1 MKEFANPFMVFEV
14 AGVTMFFAFIAL
26 LVCVASWVYTDAKRH
41 GLSKWWS
48 AVAII
53 LPFFIG
59 VLLYMVRRSK
69 KKVEGE
75 HAMKGIKKQKITL
88 VAILA
93 STMLVFLSGFTF
105 VQTLDDTWRAG
116 DIYLESEQQGE
127 TSYEAKFLSWD
138 IAGKDIE
145 IQYEKDTEVTFSYET
160 DAKRGNLCFSLYER
174 QGEGIKELK
183 EICESKKG
191 TFTVT
196 LKANEKYVFNIS
208 GLRVKDGFVKVNWE
222 AKERAL

>member
-1 MKEFANPFMVFEV
+1 
-14 AGVTMFFAFIAL
+14 MFLAFIAL
-26 LVCVASWVYTDAKRH
+26 LICVASWVYTDAKAH
-41 GLSKWWS
+41 QMSKGWS
-48 AVAII
+48 VLAVI

-59 VLLYMVRRSK
+59 FLLYMVRRSK

-75 HAMKGIKKQKITL
+75 YKMNFVKKQKVTL

-93 STMLVFLSGFTF
+93 STMFVLLSGFTF
-105 VQTLDDTWRAG
+105 AQTLDDAWRAG
-116 DIYLESEQQGE
+116 DIYLENEKQGE
-127 TSYEAKFLSWD
+127 TGYEAKFSSWD

-145 IQYEKDTEVTFSYET
+145 LQYDKDTEVTFSYET

-174 QGEGIKELK
+174 KGEGISELK

-196 LKANEKYVFNIS
+196 LKANEEYVLNIS
-208 GLRVKDGFVKVNWE
+208 GLKVKDGFVKVNWQE
-222 AKERAL
+222 K

>member
-1 MKEFANPFMVFEV
+1 MKEFANPFVIFEV
-14 AGVTMFFAFIAL
+14 AGVTMLLAFIAL
-26 LVCVASWVYTDAKRH
+26 LICVASWVYTDAKAH
-41 GLSKWWS
+41 QMSKGWS
-48 AVAII
+48 VLAVI

-59 VLLYMVRRSK
+59 FLLYMVRRSK

-75 HAMKGIKKQKITL
+75 YRMNFVKKQKVTL

-93 STMLVFLSGFTF
+93 STMFVLLSGFTF
-105 VQTLDDTWRAG
+105 AQTLDDAWRAG
-116 DIYLESEQQGE
+116 DIYLENEKQGE
-127 TSYEAKFLSWD
+127 TSYEAKFSSWD

-145 IQYEKDTEVTFSYET
+145 LEYEKDTEVTFSYET

-174 QGEGIKELK
+174 QGEGIRELK

-196 LKANEKYVFNIS
+196 LKANEKYVLNIS
-208 GLRVKDGFVKVNWE
+208 GLKVKDGFVKVNWE
-222 AKERAL
+222 TK

>member
-1 MKEFANPFMVFEV
+1 MIEFANPFVVFEI
-14 AGVTMFFAFIAL
+14 AGITMFFAFIAL
-26 LVCVASWVYTDAKRH
+26 LICVGSWVYTDAKAH
-41 GLSKWWS
+41 QMSKGWS
-48 AVAII
+48 ILAVI

-59 VLLYMVRRSK
+59 FLLYMARRNK

-75 HAMKGIKKQKITL
+75 RKVNFVKKQKVTL

-93 STMLVFLSGFTF
+93 STMFVLLSGFTF
-105 VQTLDDTWRAG
+105 AQTLDDAWRAG
-116 DIYLESEQQGE
+116 DIYLANEKQGK
-127 TSYEAKFLSWD
+127 TSYEAKFSSWD

-145 IQYEKDTEVTFSYET
+145 FQYEKDTEVTFSYET
-160 DAKRGNLCFSLYER
+160 DAKRGNLCFSVYER

-196 LKANEKYVFNIS
+196 LKANEEYVLNIS
-208 GLRVKDGFVKVNWE
+208 GLKVKDGFVKVNWE
-222 AKERAL
+222 EK

>member
-1 MKEFANPFMVFEV
+1 MIEFANPFVVFEI
-14 AGVTMFFAFIAL
+14 AGITMFLAFIAL
-26 LVCVASWVYTDAKRH
+26 LICVGSWVYTDAKAH
-41 GLSKWWS
+41 QMSKGWS
-48 AVAII
+48 ILAVI

-59 VLLYMVRRSK
+59 FLLYMVRRSK

-75 HAMKGIKKQKITL
+75 YKMNFVKKQKVTL

-93 STMLVFLSGFTF
+93 STMFVLLSGFTF
-105 VQTLDDTWRAG
+105 AQTLDDAWRAG
-116 DIYLESEQQGE
+116 DIYLANEKQGK
-127 TSYEAKFLSWD
+127 TSYEAKFSSWD

-145 IQYEKDTEVTFSYET
+145 FQYEKDTEVTFSYET
-160 DAKRGNLCFSLYER
+160 DAKRGNLCFSVYER

-196 LKANEKYVFNIS
+196 LKANEEYVLNVS
-208 GLRVKDGFVKVNWE
+208 GLTVKDGFVKVNWE
-222 AKERAL
+222 EK

>member
-1 MKEFANPFMVFEV
+1 MKEFANPFVIFEV
-14 AGVTMFFAFIAL
+14 AGVTMFLAFIAL
-26 LVCVASWVYTDAKRH
+26 LICVASWVYTDAKAH
-41 GLSKWWS
+41 QMSKGWS
-48 AVAII
+48 VLAVI

-59 VLLYMVRRSK
+59 FLLYMVRRSK

-75 HAMKGIKKQKITL
+75 YEMNFIKKQKVTL

-93 STMLVFLSGFTF
+93 STMFVLLSGFTF
-105 VQTLDDTWRAG
+105 AQTLDDAWRAG
-116 DIYLESEQQGE
+116 DIYLENEKQGE
-127 TSYEAKFLSWD
+127 TSYEAKFSSWD

-145 IQYEKDTEVTFSYET
+145 LQYEKDTEVTFSYKT
-160 DAKRGNLCFSLYER
+160 DAKRGNLCFSVYER

-196 LKANEKYVFNIS
+196 LKANEEYVLNIS
-208 GLRVKDGFVKVNWE
+208 GLKVKDGFVKVNWE
-222 AKERAL
+222 EK

>member
-1 MKEFANPFMVFEV
+1 MIEFANPFVVFEI
-14 AGVTMFFAFIAL
+14 AGITMFLAFIAL
-26 LVCVASWVYTDAKRH
+26 LICVGSWVYTDAKAH
-41 GLSKWWS
+41 QMSKGWS
-48 AVAII
+48 ILAVI

-59 VLLYMVRRSK
+59 LLLYMVRRSK

-75 HAMKGIKKQKITL
+75 CKVNFVKKQKVTL

-93 STMLVFLSGFTF
+93 STMFVLLSGFTF
-105 VQTLDDTWRAG
+105 AQTLDDAWRAG
-116 DIYLESEQQGE
+116 DIYLANEKQGK
-127 TSYEAKFLSWD
+127 TSYEAKFSSWD

-145 IQYEKDTEVTFSYET
+145 FQYEKDTEVTFSYET
-160 DAKRGNLCFSLYER
+160 DAKRGNLCFSVYER

-196 LKANEKYVFNIS
+196 LKANEEYVLNIS
-208 GLRVKDGFVKVNWE
+208 GLKVKDGFVKVNWE
-222 AKERAL
+222 EK